1 MKKTNTKKAEA
12 PLMIEIPAKD
22 VNRIEKVTHGETPTE
37 WCLAVLRDVLE
48 TEEKAAEFKATNP
61 DDPEAEK
68 SWEKLDRYFRPLTP
82 QIVARQ
88 LREMQERWYC
98 HNDREMDTEDDF
110 ESWMLAILIDS
121 IESGG
126 LKLKLPAESEG

>member
-1 MKKTNTKKAEA
+1 MKNTKKVEA
-12 PLMIEIPAKD
+12 PLMIEIPAED
-22 VNRIEKVTHGETPTE
+22 VHRIEKVAADGETPTE
-37 WCLAVLRDVLE
+37 WVMALLRDVLE
-48 TEEKAAEFKATNP
+48 TEEEAAEFKANNP

-68 SWEKLDRYFRPLTP
+68 SWEKFDRYFRPLTP

-98 HNDREMDTEDDF
+98 HTDREMDTEDDF
-110 ESWMLAILIDS
+110 EQWMLAILIDS